1 LITGL
6 IKIMNEIKGSKWY
19 VYKATLVAAVG
30 GLLFG
35 YDTAVVAGAIGF
47 IQKRYDLSAAMVGW
61 IASCA
66 LVGCMVGAMF
76 AGKLSDKIGRKKV
89 LILSGILFGISS
101 AGIALPMD
109 LDWFVVFRLIG
120 GLGIGIA
127 SMLAP
132 MYISEIAPAEIRG
145 RLVSINQLGIVSGIL
160 LIYFVNATIAG
171 WYDEAWNISTGWRW
185 MFGSGLFPSVF
196 FLLLLFFV
204 PESPRWLAQKER
216 YDEAKLILTKV
227 NGSAKA
233 DEELAEIKEALN
245 IEKSSFSDILKP
257 GIRKA
262 LLIGVILCIFSQVT
276 GINAIMYYAP
286 EIFKSTGDASGSALM
301 QTVLVGIIN
310 VLFTLVAIKYVDKWG
325 RRTLLLIGCA
335 GMAVCLSIVGSA
347 FYFGFAQG
355 YLVLVAI
362 LAYISFF
369 AISLGPLAFVVIA
382 EIFSNR
388 NRGMAMS
395 VCIFFLWGSVYIVS
409 QSFPML
415 LASIG
420 SAFTFWVYM
429 LMSVFAFLFVYKL
442 IPETKGKSLEEIE
455 RYWLPVSEKQSLQ
468 LQTKE
473 LI

>member
-1 LITGL
+1 MNSTG
-6 IKIMNEIKGSKWY
+6 NKWY
-19 VYKATLVAAVG
+19 VYKATIVAAVG

-47 IQKRYDLSAAMVGW
+47 IQKRYDLSSTMVGW
-61 IASCA
+61 VASCA
-66 LVGCMVGAMF
+66 LIGCIVGAMF
-76 AGKLSDKIGRKKV
+76 AGKLSDKVGRKKV
-89 LILSGILFGISS
+89 LILSAILFAVSS
-101 AGIALPMD
+101 LGIAIPMS
-109 LDWFVVFRLIG
+109 LNWFVFFRLIG

-132 MYISEIAPAEIRG
+132 MYISEIAPAKIRG
-145 RLVSINQLGIVSGIL
+145 QLVSINQLGIVSGIL

-185 MFGSGLFPSVF
+185 MFGSGVFPSII
-196 FLLLLFFV
+196 FLILLFFV

-216 YDEAKLILTKV
+216 WDDAEVILAKV
-227 NGSAKA
+227 NGSEKAKS
-233 DEELAEIKEALN
+233 ELEEIKAALN
-245 IEKSSFSDILKP
+245 IEKTSFSDILKP

-262 LLIGVILCIFSQVT
+262 LMIGIILCIFSQVT

-301 QTVLVGIIN
+301 QTVLVGVIN
-310 VLFTLVAIKYVDKWG
+310 VLFTLVAIKYVDRWG

-335 GMAVCLSIVGSA
+335 GMAVCLAVVGSA

-355 YLVLVAI
+355 YLVLIAI
-362 LAYISFF
+362 LAYIAFF
-369 AISLGPLAFVVIA
+369 AISLGPLAFVVIS

-395 VCIFFLWGSVYIVS
+395 VCIFFLWAAVYLVS
-409 QSFPML
+409 QTFPML
-415 LASIG
+415 LDSIG
-420 SAFTFWVYM
+420 SAFTFWIYM
-429 LMSVFAFLFVYKL
+429 VMAVFAFVFVFKM

-455 RYWLPVSEKQSLQ
+455 LYWLPADLSEKLVK

-473 LI
+473 FI

>member
-1 LITGL
+1 
-6 IKIMNEIKGSKWY
+6 MNNTGSKWY
-19 VYKATLVAAVG
+19 VYKATLVAAIG

-61 IASCA
+61 VASCA
-66 LVGCMVGAMF
+66 LIGCIVGAMF
-76 AGKLSDKIGRKKV
+76 AGKLSDRIGRKKV
-89 LILSGILFGISS
+89 LILSAILFAVSS
-101 AGIALPMD
+101 AGIAYPMD
-109 LDWFVVFRLIG
+109 LNWFVVFRLIG

-132 MYISEIAPAEIRG
+132 MYISEIAPAKIRG
-145 RLVSINQLGIVSGIL
+145 QLVSINQLGIVSGIL

-171 WYDEAWNISTGWRW
+171 WYNEAWNVSTGWRW
-185 MFGSGLFPSVF
+185 MFGSGIFPSGI

-204 PESPRWLAQKER
+204 PESPRWLAQKQR
-216 YDEAKLILTKV
+216 WDKAKLILTKI
-227 NGSAKA
+227 NGSSKA
-233 DEELAEIKEALN
+233 TEELTEIKEALN
-245 IEKSSFSDILKP
+245 IEKKSFSDILKP

-262 LLIGVILCIFSQVT
+262 LMIGIILCIFSQVT

-286 EIFKSTGDASGSALM
+286 EIFKSTGDASGSSLM

-310 VLFTLVAIKYVDKWG
+310 LLFTLVAIKYVDRWG
-325 RRTLLLIGCA
+325 RRTLLLMGSA
-335 GMAVCLSIVGSA
+335 GMAICLMVIGAA
-347 FYFGFAQG
+347 FYFDFAKG

-362 LAYISFF
+362 LAYIAFF
-369 AISLGPLAFVVIA
+369 AISLGPLAFVVIS

-395 VCIFFLWGSVYIVS
+395 VCVFFLWIAVYAVS

-415 LASIG
+415 LDSIG
-420 SAFTFWVYM
+420 SAFTFWIYM
-429 LMSVFAFLFVYKL
+429 VLSVFAFLFVYKL

-455 RYWLPVSEKQSLQ
+455 RYWLPSNTAKSSVHIPEKKLV
-468 LQTKE
+468 
-473 LI
+473 

>member
-1 LITGL
+1 MESTG
-6 IKIMNEIKGSKWY
+6 NKWY

-47 IQKRYDLSAAMVGW
+47 IEKRYDLSAAMVGW

-66 LVGCMVGAMF
+66 LVGCIVGAMF
-76 AGKLSDKIGRKKV
+76 AGKLSDRIGRKKV
-89 LILSGILFGISS
+89 LILSAVLFAVSS
-101 AGIALPMD
+101 AGIALPFD
-109 LDWFVVFRLIG
+109 LNWFVFFRLIG

-132 MYISEIAPAEIRG
+132 MYISEIAPAHIRG
-145 RLVSINQLGIVSGIL
+145 ELVSINQLGIVSGIL

-185 MFGSGLFPSVF
+185 MFGSGIFPSLI

-216 YDEAKLILTKV
+216 WKETEDILTRI
-227 NGSAKA
+227 NGASKA
-233 DEELAEIKEALN
+233 REAMVEIKEALN
-245 IEKSSFSDILKP
+245 IEKTSFNDILQP

-262 LLIGVILCIFSQVT
+262 LIIGIVLCIFSQVT

-286 EIFKSTGDASGSALM
+286 EIFKSTGDGSGSALM
-301 QTVLVGIIN
+301 QTVLVGTIN

-325 RRTLLLIGCA
+325 RRTLLLAGAA
-335 GMAVCLSIVGSA
+335 GMAVCLLVVGGA
-347 FYFGFAQG
+347 FYFDMAKG
-355 YLVLVAI
+355 YLVLIAI
-362 LAYISFF
+362 LAYIACF
-369 AISLGPLAFVVIA
+369 AISLGPLSFVVIS

-395 VCIFFLWGSVYIVS
+395 VCIFFLWSAVYVVS

-415 LASIG
+415 LDSIG
-420 SAFTFWVYM
+420 SAFTFWIYM
-429 LMSVFAFLFVYKL
+429 VMSVFAFLFVYKMV
-442 IPETKGKSLEEIE
+442 PETKGKTLEEIE
-455 RYWLPVSEKQSLQ
+455 MYWLPGGKENPVIANDPKQLV
-468 LQTKE
+468 
-473 LI
+473 

>member
-1 LITGL
+1 
-6 IKIMNEIKGSKWY
+6 MNNEGNKWY
-19 VYKATLVAAVG
+19 VYKATIVAAVG

-47 IQKRYDLSAAMVGW
+47 IQKKYDLSSAMVGW
-61 IASCA
+61 VASCA
-66 LVGCMVGAMF
+66 LIGCIVGAMF
-76 AGKLSDKIGRKKV
+76 AGKLSDKVGRKKV
-89 LILSGILFGISS
+89 LILSAILFAISS
-101 AGIALPMD
+101 IGIAIPMS
-109 LDWFVVFRLIG
+109 LDWFVFFRLIG

-132 MYISEIAPAEIRG
+132 MYISEIAPAKIRG
-145 RLVSINQLGIVSGIL
+145 QLVSINQLGIVSGIL

-171 WYDEAWNISTGWRW
+171 WYGEAWNVSTGWRW
-185 MFGSGLFPSVF
+185 MFGSGVFPSII
-196 FLLLLFFV
+196 FLILLFFV

-216 YDEAKLILTKV
+216 WNEAENILSKI
-227 NGSAKA
+227 NGTQKA
-233 DEELAEIKEALN
+233 QTELKEIKAALN
-245 IEKSSFSDILKP
+245 IEKSSFADILKP

-262 LLIGVILCIFSQVT
+262 LIIGIILCIFSQVT

-301 QTVLVGIIN
+301 QTVLVGVIN
-310 VLFTLVAIKYVDKWG
+310 LLFTLVAIKYVDKWG
-325 RRTLLLIGCA
+325 RRTLLLLGA
-335 GMAVCLSIVGSA
+335 GGMAVCLAIVGSA

-369 AISLGPLAFVVIA
+369 AISLGPLAFVVIS

-395 VCIFFLWGSVYIVS
+395 VCVFFLWVSVYVVS
-409 QSFPML
+409 QTFPML
-415 LASIG
+415 LDSIG
-420 SAFTFWVYM
+420 SAFTFWIYM
-429 LMSVFAFLFVYKL
+429 IMSICAFVFVLKL

-455 RYWLPVSEKQSLQ
+455 LYWLPGNIDEKTTPLAA
-468 LQTKE
+468 KE
-473 LI
+473 LM

>member
-1 LITGL
+1 
-6 IKIMNEIKGSKWY
+6 MNTVTGSKWY
-19 VYKATLVAAVG
+19 VYKATIVAAVG

-47 IQKRYDLSAAMVGW
+47 IQKRYDLSSTMVGW
-61 IASCA
+61 VASCA
-66 LVGCMVGAMF
+66 LIGCIVGAMF

-89 LILSGILFGISS
+89 LILSAILFAVSS
-101 AGIALPMD
+101 LGIAIPMS
-109 LDWFVVFRLIG
+109 LKWFVFFRLIG

-132 MYISEIAPAEIRG
+132 MYISEIAPAKIRG
-145 RLVSINQLGIVSGIL
+145 QLVSINQLGIVSGIL

-171 WYDEAWNISTGWRW
+171 WHDEAWNISTGWRW
-185 MFGSGLFPSVF
+185 MFGSGVIPSII
-196 FLLLLFFV
+196 FLVLLFFV

-216 YDEAKLILTKV
+216 WDVAELILSKV
-227 NGSAKA
+227 SGSQKAKV
-233 DEELAEIKEALN
+233 ELEEIKATLN
-245 IEKSSFSDILKP
+245 IEKTSFSDILRPGVRKP
-257 GIRKA
+257 LMIGI
-262 LLIGVILCIFSQVT
+262 ILCIFSQVT

-301 QTVLVGIIN
+301 QTVLVGVIN
-310 VLFTLVAIKYVDKWG
+310 VLFTLVAIKYVDRWG
-325 RRTLLLIGCA
+325 RRTLLLIGCT
-335 GMAVCLSIVGSA
+335 GMAICLAIVGSA

-355 YLVLVAI
+355 YLVLIAI
-362 LAYISFF
+362 LAYIAFF
-369 AISLGPLAFVVIA
+369 AISLGPLAFVVIS

-395 VCIFFLWGSVYIVS
+395 VCIFFLWASVYLVS
-409 QSFPML
+409 QTFPML
-415 LASIG
+415 LDSIG
-420 SAFTFWVYM
+420 SAFTFWIYM
-429 LMSVFAFLFVYKL
+429 VMAVFAFVFVFKI

-455 RYWLPVSEKQSLQ
+455 KYWLPSDTTEKLVT

>member
-1 LITGL
+1 
-6 IKIMNEIKGSKWY
+6 
-19 VYKATLVAAVG
+19 
-30 GLLFG
+30 
-35 YDTAVVAGAIGF
+35 
-47 IQKRYDLSAAMVGW
+47 MVGW
-61 IASCA
+61 VASCA
-66 LVGCMVGAMF
+66 LIGCIVGAIF
-76 AGKLSDKIGRKKV
+76 AGKLSDRIGRKKV
-89 LILSGILFGISS
+89 LILSAILFAISS
-101 AGIALPMD
+101 IGIAVPMS
-109 LDWFVVFRLIG
+109 LSWFVFFRLIG

-132 MYISEIAPAEIRG
+132 MYISEIAPAKIRG
-145 RLVSINQLGIVSGIL
+145 QLVSINQLGIVSGIL

-171 WYDEAWNISTGWRW
+171 WHDEAWNISTGWRW
-185 MFGSGLFPSVF
+185 MFGSGVFPSII
-196 FLLLLFFV
+196 FLILLFFV

-216 YDEAKLILTKV
+216 WNEAEVILSKV
-227 NGSAKA
+227 NGPQKAKS
-233 DEELAEIKEALN
+233 ELEEIKDALN

-262 LLIGVILCIFSQVT
+262 LFIGIILCIFSQVT

-325 RRTLLLIGCA
+325 RRTLLLLGA
-335 GMAVCLSIVGSA
+335 GGMAVCLAIVGSA

-355 YLVLVAI
+355 YLVLIAI

-369 AISLGPLAFVVIA
+369 AISLGPLAFVVIS

-395 VCIFFLWGSVYIVS
+395 VCIFFLWISVYLVS
-409 QSFPML
+409 QTFPML
-415 LASIG
+415 LDSIG
-420 SAFTFWVYM
+420 SAFTFWIYM
-429 LMSVFAFLFVYKL
+429 IMSLCAFVFVFKM

-455 RYWLPVSEKQSLQ
+455 LYWLPSGEGKNNKNASAS
-468 LQTKE
+468 K
-473 LI
+473 